1 MAVVQISKIQVRRGQ
16 KSQSGI
22 PQLSSAEFAW
32 SIDTQELFIGNG
44 SVAEGAPYVG
54 NTKVLTEHDNILE
67 LASSYAFGGTDVTIV
82 KSIERPLQ
90 EKLDEYV
97 SVLDYGA
104 TPDGSTDCVLAFENA
119 FEDLFRNADDRFKKK
134 LWVPNGVYL
143 FTSDL
148 RIPSNVI
155 LEGEN
160 LQKSVLS
167 IGSNNILFVS
177 ESGDGIIDFTSSN
190 RPEQIKISNITI
202 ERTSGQVVISGI
214 KDSRFSNVRFLGNYE
229 LGQTVTAISTR
240 PASVSWENNLVGIKV
255 DNVVFDQ
262 CLFEYTQ
269 LAVRCDQT
277 AEFDSRIVFSNCRF
291 FVCDIGIYV
300 NGFLAQ
306 GTYWEI
312 DRCEFQEI
320 YNQALLTTQGRGMIV
335 QSSNFI
341 DCGNNLNGA
350 ETPVTSIVEFGDAL
364 GNIVKDC
371 KFNRHQSAFITT
383 FNTTIAIPEVFNAS
397 HVSIMD
403 RNYADIYLSD
413 SFRPLTVFSAYN
425 KFISIDYMLTLG
437 EYNRVG
443 KLTVVIDRDLLVAT
457 LSDSFEYS
465 SETPTSPGGARMTNF
480 QFDVELRNNANYGD
494 STLGDNRETLVLY
507 YRNPLSNGA
516 TGTISYSVSYGV

>member
-1 MAVVQISKIQVRRGQ
+1 VAVVQISKIQVRRGQ

-44 SVAEGAPYVG
+44 AISEGAPYVG
-54 NTKVLTEHDNILE
+54 NTKILTEHDNILE
-67 LASSYAFGGTDVTIV
+67 LSSSYTFGGNDVTIV
-82 KSIERPLQ
+82 KSVSRALQ

-104 TPDGSTDCVLAFENA
+104 VPDGSTDSVSAFEDA

-134 LWVPNGVYL
+134 LLIPNGRYL
-143 FTSDL
+143 FSSDL
-148 RIPSNVI
+148 RIPSTAI
-155 LEGEN
+155 IEGEN
-160 LQKSVLS
+160 LQKSVLD
-167 IGSNNILFVS
+167 IGSNNILFIS
-177 ESGDGIIDFTSSN
+177 ETGSGIVDFSSSN

-214 KDSRFSNVRFLGNYE
+214 KDSKFSNVRFLGNYE
-229 LGQTVTAISTR
+229 LGQSVTSIATR
-240 PASVSWENNLVGIKV
+240 PASISWENNLVGIKV

-277 AEFDSRIVFSNCRF
+277 AAFDTRVIFRNCRF
-291 FVCDIGIYV
+291 FVCDIGIYI
-300 NGFLAQ
+300 NGFATQ
-306 GTYWEI
+306 GTFWEI

-320 YNQALLTTQGRGMIV
+320 YNQALLTTQGRGTIV
-335 QSSNFI
+335 QSSNFAN
-341 DCGNNLNGA
+341 CGNNLGNA
-350 ETPVTSIVEFGDAL
+350 ASPVTSIIEFGDPL
-364 GNIVKDC
+364 GNTVKDS
-371 KFNRHQSAFITT
+371 KFNRHQSAFITA
-383 FNTTIAIPEVFNAS
+383 FNTTIAIPEVLNAS
-397 HVSIMD
+397 YVSIAD
-403 RNYADIYLSD
+403 RNYATIFLSD

-425 KFISIDYMLTLG
+425 KFITVDYMLVLG
-437 EYNRVG
+437 DFNRVG
-443 KLTVVIDRDLLVAT
+443 KLSIVIDRELSVST

-465 SETPTSPGGARMTNF
+465 SETPTSPGGALMTNF

-494 STLGDNRETLVLY
+494 STLGDNKETLVLY